1 LFVPLSFFL
10 YGLSFN
16 LPILITYLISPNQTV
31 LSLYYIFFSI
41 YFIQRQWNQNDGKCG
56 TCGDPYDG
64 ERKNEA
70 GGKYATG
77 FIARRYSKGQD
88 IDVEVKLTAN
98 HLGFFEFKLCPQNDI
113 KTPVTQECLD
123 RYVLEIVGSPGV
135 TRYEPGSKNGMHY
148 IKLALPAEVTCEQCV
163 LQWHYKAGNLFLGHL
178 FCKRG

>member
-1 LFVPLSFFL
+1 M
-10 YGLSFN
+10 
-16 LPILITYLISPNQTV
+16 ISPNQTV